1 MGDLIPIQGK
11 LGIDINPV
19 LEAEL
24 RRNKTSSDKPIRLFD
39 LLLCLEGDIVII
51 QEKIGVVGYT
61 NQEMA
66 EEADKNARAYLQKFR
81 EISRSLRRCFKCV
94 NTEIHR

>member
-1 MGDLIPIQGK
+1 MDIS
-11 LGIDINPV
+11 LGEIFN
-19 LEAEL
+19 
-24 RRNKTSSDKPIRLFD
+24 
-39 LLLCLEGDIVII
+39 LLLCLEDDIMVIQDKLGI
-51 QEKIGVVGYT
+51 VGYT

-81 EISRSLRRCFKCV
+81 DISRSLRRCFKCV

>member
-1 MGDLIPIQGK
+1 MNN
-11 LGIDINPV
+11 LGI
-19 LEAEL
+19 
-24 RRNKTSSDKPIRLFD
+24 
-39 LLLCLEGDIVII
+39 
-51 QEKIGVVGYT
+51 VGYT

-81 EISRSLRRCFKCV
+81 DISRSLRRCFKCV